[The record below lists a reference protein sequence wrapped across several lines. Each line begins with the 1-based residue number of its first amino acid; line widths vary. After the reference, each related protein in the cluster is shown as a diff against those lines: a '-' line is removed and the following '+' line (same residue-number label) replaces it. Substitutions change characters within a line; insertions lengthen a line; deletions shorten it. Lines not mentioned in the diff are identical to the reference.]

1 MKKYLKEIVFA
12 IHAVLFAVCLIPF
25 YLHNKTLGQL
35 SLALLILN
43 YIGVLC
49 SLAYFYDD
57 KDFKFYS
64 AFVIITGFY
73 VFIPLTIR
81 DYNEKKDID
90 ECPVYTNVI
99 LDTVISYSGKNPS
112 DNLEAT
118 YVVDDKRYKFNGQQR
133 YNCGLKKGDTIAIVY
148 ACRYPE
154 INRMLYQSVRDS
166 SFYYEESR

>member
-1 MKKYLKEIVFA
+1 MKKYLKEIVFT
-12 IHAVLFAVCLIPF
+12 IHAVLLIVCLIPF
-25 YLHNKTLGQL
+25 YYHSK
-35 SLALLILN
+35 
-43 YIGVLC
+43 
-49 SLAYFYDD
+49 
-57 KDFKFYS
+57 
-64 AFVIITGFY
+64 
-73 VFIPLTIR
+73 VFIGLSVALVLINAIATVCSIIYFFENDFLRNVMILIALFIFIFFPVSV
-81 DYNEKKDID
+81 NEFNQKKDID

-154 INRMLYQSVRDS
+154 INRMLYQSVKDS